1 MSNKVVYLG
10 LGLTTITSI
19 MLYMYFKNKISNIEH
34 KVEVMYELIQKYAEE
49 DKSRSLSPYNI
60 NHQTLSTHQI
70 CVSDDESDVEYDSE
84 EVSDNEENNIVLSM
98 KEKAPI
104 SLNVT
109 NDSINLFVENI
120 NVSEDE
126 SEAESGEESGEESEQ
141 DGADEDESEEESEQD
156 GVDEDESE
164 EESIGV
170 NMEESNDNEEDLEEE
185 NKEVTNVLNNDE
197 QIDIFSEKTE
207 TQSPSNVKINLK
219 KLRVTQLKNMAKEKG
234 LSNYSSLKKK
244 I

>member
-1 MSNKVVYLG
+1 
-10 LGLTTITSI
+10 
-19 MLYMYFKNKISNIEH
+19 MYFKNKISNIEH

-98 KEKAPI
+98 KEKAPS

-126 SEAESGEESGEESEQ
+126 SEAESGEESGEESEEESEE
-141 DGADEDESEEESEQD
+141 DGADEDESEED
-156 GVDEDESE
+156 GVDED
-164 EESIGV
+164 ESIGV

-185 NKEVTNVLNNDE
+185 NKEVANVHNNDE
-197 QIDIFSEKTE
+197 QINIFSEKTE

-244 I
+244 DLISLLNSSE